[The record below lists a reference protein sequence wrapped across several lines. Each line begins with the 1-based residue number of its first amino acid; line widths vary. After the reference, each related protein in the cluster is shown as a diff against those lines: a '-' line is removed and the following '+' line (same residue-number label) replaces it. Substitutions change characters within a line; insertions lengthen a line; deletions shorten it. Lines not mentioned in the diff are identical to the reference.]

1 MSRSFKLKK
10 KVNDRDLYST
20 LEGDVE
26 SYEDIAKGSDVCCFS
41 GTAYMGEAP
50 KSPNMFIVA
59 TAKGEELT
67 VVPSNS
73 IAVDIPW
80 TADKK
85 KANCQIEARIMR
97 TNAEVVVK
105 ASRYIEQGEP
115 LWIEDDSAPPPPP
128 VDDRIVLRQ
137 RRSFDKE
144 PVYQLRAHRN
154 IGGNDLIGC
163 FTGTASRSG
172 AIEQG
177 AHQVFNVTTKDGQVF
192 TVSTR
197 DDERSSIQR
206 LPWEAYEDGYKKANC
221 TIEAQLENGQLFVCV
236 YADEDIKH
244 DAEIVIKQPAPAPAS
259 AAVVPAPPQAAND
272 DSSETLSEGAR
283 RYLFGDQSIVIS
295 DDEEEEPE
303 SIVISDDEEPSA
315 RSEAIVISSDDD
327 EEQPID
333 NGVYE
338 IVPLDGSALYVD
350 SLRGQLL
357 AKDYI
362 YEEEIVCA
370 ITGTAFTPYAFKL
383 HGGRSPAVV
392 YRLNAWTG
400 SGGRRPVIIEFPVGS
415 AAARIPTTTN
425 KNEANCILGAFID
438 RGEVHV
444 EIFATTTIAPGEL
457 LFILEN
463 ENTRRIAEHQRPDRG
478 TVSVDDT
485 SVFSE
490 PVARSIAALRKERA
504 REIARGR
511 QSVRGRPHRSPAPV
525 EPPQRGGFSWSRE
538 QPAPRPRDD
547 ESGGVSQ
554 SRAGDSETDP
564 VVIDD
569 DPPAPAPQPRLV
581 DVRREEQRQ
590 AIAGRRP
597 NFQELLAAIPS
608 APQRPVAAKPA
619 GRMLPRALAPPEPPS
634 QPPPRAETPPPAD
647 ESVTDRQSEPRPPR
661 RRKLRARPPPP
672 PPRVQRQRRDPAR
685 GYKTAP
691 PIKENA
697 MYLETRRSTI
707 PGAGNGVF
715 TRRDLEKGQ
724 VVGSYG
730 GRVVSKEQVLAMPNS
745 EAYII
750 QIPIEELGGSS
761 ADYSLA
767 IDGNPALPESR
778 GHMGNLINDGQPASN
793 NGKKLT
799 NAKIEIIRTGDFTF
813 TGLVTLTKTL
823 RKGEEL
829 FIDYGPTYWS
839 DESVS
844 SRPAAPPPAARP

>member
-1 MSRSFKLKK
+1 MSRSFKLKQ

-20 LEGDVE
+20 LEGVVE
-26 SYEDIAKGSDVCCFS
+26 PYEDIAKGSDVCCFS
-41 GTAYMGEAP
+41 GTAYTGEAP

-73 IAVDIPW
+73 IAADIPW
-80 TADKK
+80 TTDKK

-105 ASRYIEQGEP
+105 ASRYIKQHEP
-115 LWIEDDSAPPPPP
+115 LWIEDDSAPPP
-128 VDDRIVLRQ
+128 DDRIVLSHWQ
-137 RRSFDKE
+137 SFDKE
-144 PVYQLRAHRN
+144 PVYQLRAHGYIRA
-154 IGGNDLIGC
+154 GGLIGC

-172 AIEQG
+172 AVEQG
-177 AHQVFNVTTKDGQVF
+177 AYKVFNVTTEGQVF
-192 TVSTR
+192 TVSAR
-197 DDERSSIQR
+197 DNDRSSIQR
-206 LPWEAYEDGYKKANC
+206 LPWEAYKGKYEKANC
-221 TIEAQLENGQLFVCV
+221 HIEAQLDKGRLYVCV
-236 YADEDIKH
+236 YADEDIQSGTN
-244 DAEIVIKQPAPAPAS
+244 IVIREPAPAPAS
-259 AAVVPAPPQAAND
+259 AAVPAPVEEEPPAPAADD
-272 DSSETLSEGAR
+272 DSSHFEPPAR
-283 RYLFGDQSIVIS
+283 
-295 DDEEEEPE
+295 PE
-303 SIVISDDEEPSA
+303 AIVISDDEEP
-315 RSEAIVISSDDD
+315 EAIVISSDDD
-327 EEQPID
+327 EEPPID

-338 IVPLDGSALYVD
+338 IVPLDGFELYVD
-350 SLRGQLL
+350 SLYGQLL

-392 YRLNAWTG
+392 YRLGAWTG
-400 SGGRRPVIIEFPVGS
+400 SGGRRPVIVEFPVGS
-415 AAARIPTTTN
+415 AAARIPTTTDEN
-425 KNEANCILGAFID
+425 KANCVLGAFID
-438 RGEVHV
+438 KGEVHV
-444 EIFATTTIAPGEL
+444 EIFASTTIAPGEPL
-457 LFILEN
+457 LILEN
-463 ENTRRIAEHQRPDRG
+463 ENTRRIAQYQRPDRG
-478 TVSVDDT
+478 TVSVDDS
-485 SVFSE
+485 SVFPE

-511 QSVRGRPHRSPAPV
+511 PSLRGRPHRAPAPV
-525 EPPQRGGFSWSRE
+525 EPPQRGGFSWSHER
-538 QPAPRPRDD
+538 PAPGPRDD

-554 SRAGDSETDP
+554 SRAGDSESDP
-564 VVIDD
+564 IVIDD
-569 DPPAPAPQPRLV
+569 ARPRLV
-581 DVRREEQRQ
+581 DVRREEQRR

-597 NFQELLAAIPS
+597 NFNELLAALP
-608 APQRPVAAKPA
+608 AAPA
-619 GRMLPRALAPPEPPS
+619 GRTRPRAPEKMVPRALAPEEQKKSAPL
-634 QPPPRAETPPPAD
+634 PRAAPSPPPAD
-647 ESVTDRQSEPRPPR
+647 ESVTVRQSEPRPPR

-715 TRRDLEKGQ
+715 TRRYLEQGQ

-799 NAKIEIIRTGDFTF
+799 NCKIEIIRTGTFTF

-823 RKGEEL
+823 QKGEEL

-839 DESVS
+839 DESAS
-844 SRPAAPPPAARP
+844 SLPAAQPPAARP

>member
-10 KVNDRDLYST
+10 KVNDRDIYPT
-20 LEGDVE
+20 LKGEVK
-26 SYEDIAKGSDVCCFS
+26 SYEDLAAGSDVCCFS
-41 GTAYMGEAP
+41 GIAYTGEAP
-50 KSPNMFIVA
+50 KSPHAFIVT

-73 IAVDIPW
+73 IAADIPW
-80 TADKK
+80 TADKE
-85 KANCQIEARIMR
+85 KANCQIEARIMI

-105 ASRYIEQGEP
+105 ASRYIKQGEP
-115 LWIEDDSAPPPPP
+115 LWIEDDSAPPAN
-128 VDDRIVLRQ
+128 DRIVLSHW
-137 RRSFDKE
+137 RSFDKE
-144 PVYQLRAHRN
+144 PVYQLRAHGYIRA
-154 IGGNDLIGC
+154 GELIGC

-172 AIEQG
+172 AVEQG
-177 AHQVFNVTTKDGQVF
+177 AYKVFNVTTEGQVF
-192 TVSTR
+192 TVSAR
-197 DDERSSIQR
+197 DNERSSIQR
-206 LPWEAYEDGYKKANC
+206 LPWEAYKGKYEKANC
-221 TIEAQLENGQLFVCV
+221 TIGAELDKGRLYVCV
-236 YADEDIKH
+236 YADEDIQSGT
-244 DAEIVIKQPAPAPAS
+244 EIVIREPAPAP
-259 AAVVPAPPQAAND
+259 VEEEPPAPAADD
-272 DSSETLSEGAR
+272 DSSH
-283 RYLFGDQSIVIS
+283 F
-295 DDEEEEPE
+295 EPPAQPE
-303 SIVISDDEEPSA
+303 AIVISDDEEP
-315 RSEAIVISSDDD
+315 EAIVISSDDD
-327 EEQPID
+327 EEPPID

-338 IVPLDGSALYVD
+338 VVPLDGFELYVD
-350 SLRGQLL
+350 SLYGQLL

-383 HGGRSPAVV
+383 HGGRSPAVA
-392 YRLNAWTG
+392 YRIGAWTG
-400 SGGRRPVIIEFPVGS
+400 SGGRRPIIIEFPVGS
-415 AAARIPTTTN
+415 AAARIPTTTDKN
-425 KNEANCILGAFID
+425 KANCILGAYID
-438 RGEVHV
+438 REVHV
-444 EIFATTTIAPGEL
+444 EIFASTTIAPGEPL
-457 LFILEN
+457 LILED

-478 TVSVDDT
+478 TVSVDDS
-485 SVFSE
+485 SVFPE

-511 QSVRGRPHRSPAPV
+511 PSVRGRPHRAPA
-525 EPPQRGGFSWSRE
+525 EPQRGGFSWSRE
-538 QPAPRPRDD
+538 RPAPGLRQLRDD

-564 VVIDD
+564 IVIDD
-569 DPPAPAPQPRLV
+569 APPPAPAPRRRFFDIL
-581 DVRREEQRQ
+581 REEQRQ
-590 AIAGRRP
+590 AIADRRP
-597 NFQELLAAIPS
+597 NLHERLAAIS
-608 APQRPVAAKPA
+608 VGAPQKQPARPAPPQQPARMVPRALAEPMPSPPPQQRPAAV
-619 GRMLPRALAPPEPPS
+619 RMLPRALALDPPP
-634 QPPPRAETPPPAD
+634 QPPPQPPSPPPDD
-647 ESVTDRQSEPRPPR
+647 ESVTVRQSEPPRPR
-661 RRKLRARPPPP
+661 RRKIRTRPPQP

-685 GYKTAP
+685 GYKTGP

-715 TRRDLEKGQ
+715 TRRYLEKGQ

-730 GRVVSKEQVLAMPNS
+730 GRVVSKEQVLAMPNT

-799 NAKIEIIRTGDFTF
+799 NCKIEIIRTGDFTF